1 MTTIALILL
10 ITLMVAALTSAEI
23 DSIWDFG
30 QPTATRERFEVALSD
45 HPDSGDE
52 IRTQIARTLGLDRQF
67 EDAQTLL
74 DSIGPAS
81 SPVVRLRRDLELGR
95 LRNSQKDKPGAIPF
109 FESALKAAL
118 DEGEDFYAVDAAHML
133 GIANSGEESLRW
145 NEEAIRLAENS
156 SDPRA
161 RKWAGSLLNN
171 TGWTYH
177 DMGNYDAAL
186 VKFEAALAFQQE
198 HGDSEKVRIARWC
211 IARTLRSLGRLDDAL
226 AIQRELEKG
235 KDDGYVWEEIA
246 EILLAQGEIAASRPY
261 FLRAHVELSQDPWL
275 VANEAAR
282 IERLRE
288 LGQE

>member
-1 MTTIALILL
+1 M
-10 ITLMVAALTSAEI
+10 
-23 DSIWDFG
+23 
-30 QPTATRERFEVALSD
+30 
-45 HPDSGDE
+45 
-52 IRTQIARTLGLDRQF
+52 
-67 EDAQTLL
+67 DA
-74 DSIGPAS
+74 
-81 SPVVRLRRDLELGR
+81 
-95 LRNSQKDKPGAIPF
+95 
-109 FESALKAAL
+109 
-118 DEGEDFYAVDAAHML
+118 GEDFYAVDAAHML
-133 GIANSGEESLRW
+133 GIATTGEESLRW

-198 HGDSEKVRIARWC
+198 HGDPEKVRIARWC

-246 EILLAQGEIAASRPY
+246 EILLAQGEIAESKPY
-261 FLRAHVELSQDPWL
+261 FHRAHAELSQDPWL
-275 VANEAAR
+275 VENEAAR
-282 IERLRE
+282 IERLRD